1 MIRLD
6 STRSLQA
13 LLGGAVATTELPITV
28 SYSDKTTDTY
38 NGAAQLAT
46 TTGVTPVI
54 IAAAPAAGVTR
65 DIDYISARNVDTA
78 PVTITIRYSTP
89 HIVVTVLLAVG
100 DHMVFVHG
108 DGWRVFDAGGSLK
121 TVLAM
126 DHGTL
131 TGLGDDDHPQ
141 YVLHTEVDDVPVNGA
156 TTDPISSNWA
166 FDHEAAAD
174 PHPQYLTA
182 AEGDVLFLTQAEG
195 NAAYDALGAAAGAVA
210 AHEGAVDP
218 HTQYLTAAEGDAL
231 FLTPAEGN
239 ALYASISEPIAAAHI
254 IDAADAHDASAISI
268 LDAADD
274 FTATN
279 VEDALAELQSDAEA
293 DTQALADHIADT
305 ADAHDASAISIL
317 DTANDFT
324 ATNVE
329 DALAELQSD
338 AEAHVAAADPHPGYV
353 LESLIDAKGDL
364 LIGTAADTIARR
376 AAPANGS
383 LLLADS
389 SQTSGWIDSE
399 SAAARKNVI
408 IGGDFSTNPWQRGTS
423 FVSVATSAYTADR
436 FVWRVTG
443 AAVVDI
449 SKSADAP
456 SVAQAGRLVTHCV
469 LVDTTTADAS
479 IAAGDLGALQTIVE
493 GYNFIPLAQKPMML
507 SFWHKHT
514 KTGTYCIALTNSAA
528 DRSYVAEYTQAVSDT
543 WELATISISASPA
556 AGTWDYVN
564 GLGVAV
570 TFAIAMG
577 STYHTTPGSW
587 QTGTFLSTANQV
599 NGLDSASNNFRI
611 ALVQLEPGSIA
622 TAFEQRTVQEE
633 LTLCQRYYQILG
645 RGGAGGWASAAQVQL
660 GYVFHPLLRADP
672 TLTLLT
678 STASVTEIGISNRT
692 ASGGTLAAGSAGT
705 TRGAQIVLE
714 GFSSSTI
721 GSGATALTDSIVSA
735 SAEL

>member
-65 DIDYISARNVDTA
+65 DIDYISVRNVDTA
-78 PVTITIRYSTP
+78 PGTITIRYSTP

-174 PHPQYLTA
+174 PHPQYLTP
-182 AEGDVLFLTQAEG
+182 AEG
-195 NAAYDALGAAAGAVA
+195 NAAYDALGAAAAAVA

-239 ALYASISEPIAAAHI
+239 AAYAPISEPIAAAHI

-293 DTQALADHIADT
+293 DAQALADHIADT
-305 ADAHDASAISIL
+305 TNVHDHGSLGGLADDDHTQYALLAGRAGGQTLIGGTAAGEDLTLQATSSATDGDIIFKSDGSTERMRLDADGDLNIGSTNLFGGRIESFQTAVGHQFIGQLYSADANGASIAMVKSRGA
-317 DTANDFT
+317 TPGTFT
-324 ATNVE
+324 AV
-329 DALAELQSD
+329 QS
-338 AEAHVAAADPHPGYV
+338 
-353 LESLIDAKGDL
+353 GDL
-364 LIGTAADTIARR
+364 LGRLAVFGADGTTVQQAAGINFSADGTPSSGVMPGRIAFLTTPPASATPIERVRIVSSGEVLIGHSAVLSGPAGQTMQLQVAGSGFEFTGLGLFNFDSDSPTVGPILDFSHSRNNTIGSHTVVANSDFLGIIRF
-376 AAPANGS
+376 NGS
-383 LLLADS
+383 DGDEFLV
-389 SQTSGWIDSE
+389 
-399 SAAARKNVI
+399 AAQIVCKV
-408 IGGDFSTNPWQRGTS
+408 DGTPGNQ
-423 FVSVATSAYTADR
+423 DM
-436 FVWRVTG
+436 
-443 AAVVDI
+443 
-449 SKSADAP
+449 P
-456 SVAQAGRLVTHCV
+456 GRLEFS
-469 LVDTTTADAS
+469 TTADGDANPTLRLTIGS
-479 IAAGDLGALQTIVE
+479 TGLATFAGDLTATRANVGGIV
-493 GYNFIPLAQKPMML
+493 Q
-507 SFWHKHT
+507 
-514 KTGTYCIALTNSAA
+514 
-528 DRSYVAEYTQAVSDT
+528 
-543 WELATISISASPA
+543 ATISNTDNTNATSRAELLISTGGSSSGDAQVHFLSASEFEWVMGLDNSDSNA
-556 AGTWDYVN
+556 FVIAGSSSALGTNNRLHITTGGVVTLSNLAGT
-564 GLGVAV
+564 
-570 TFAIAMG
+570 G
-577 STYHTTPGSW
+577 S
-587 QTGTFLSTANQV
+587 
-599 NGLDSASNNFRI
+599 
-611 ALVQLEPGSIA
+611 
-622 TAFEQRTVQEE
+622 RTVVADANGV
-633 LTLCQRYYQILG
+633 L
-645 RGGAGGWASAAQVQL
+645 SA
-660 GYVFHPLLRADP
+660 P
-672 TLTLLT
+672 
-678 STASVTEIGISNRT
+678 
-692 ASGGTLAAGSAGT
+692 
-705 TRGAQIVLE
+705 
-714 GFSSSTI
+714 
-721 GSGATALTDSIVSA
+721 
-735 SAEL
+735 